1 MRKRKTSLPPEGAGN
16 LPEKKHKSNVS
27 PFISV
32 ACGGSSRKKYLFFPS
47 LFLNHPMVGLHEDS
61 NAFMYLSGLREHPLF
76 KGGKGGLAEK
86 VQDMLVNY
94 TVDHFQWD
102 YLVYF
107 LSSFKVQPLKSFDVQ
122 LILKVA
128 SKLGMF
134 GVVAGIENMKK
145 QNEKTKMEMEHCNN
159 PQEPSE
165 DTKKLYIWA
174 LTSVDSGVKT
184 ISLLRDGWSTTKY
197 FDIGGKSHMWSR
209 KRHTK

>member
-1 MRKRKTSLPPEGAGN
+1 MLHVVVVRRST
-16 LPEKKHKSNVS
+16 
-27 PFISV
+27 
-32 ACGGSSRKKYLFFPS
+32 LFSF
-47 LFLNHPMVGLHEDS
+47 LLNHPMVGLHEDS
-61 NAFMYLSGLREHPLF
+61 NAFMYLSGLREHPLL
-76 KGGKGGLAEK
+76 KGGKGELAEK
-86 VQDMLVNY
+86 VEDMLVNY

-107 LSSFKVQPLKSFDVQ
+107 LSSFEVQPLKSFDVE

-174 LTSVDSGVKT
+174 LTSVNGVET

-197 FDIGGKSHMWSR
+197 FDIGGKSQMWSR
-209 KRHTK
+209 TRHTK

>member
-32 ACGGSSRKKYLFFPS
+32 ACGSSRKKYLFFPS
-47 LFLNHPMVGLHEDS
+47 LFSNHPMVGLHEDS

-76 KGGKGGLAEK
+76 KGINALKKFKICLSIIPLIIFSGII
-86 VQDMLVNY
+86 
-94 TVDHFQWD
+94 WCIS
-102 YLVYF
+102 F
-107 LSSFKVQPLKSFDVQ
+107 LFKVQPLKSFDVE

-134 GVVAGIENMKK
+134 GVVTGIENMMK
-145 QNEKTKMEMEHCNN
+145 QNEKTKMEEEHCNN
-159 PQEPSE
+159 PQEPSQ

-174 LTSVDSGVKT
+174 LTIVDGVET

-197 FDIGGKSHMWSR
+197 FDIGGKTHMWSR

>member
-32 ACGGSSRKKYLFFPS
+32 ACGSSTKKYLFFPS

-76 KGGKGGLAEK
+76 KGGKGKLLAEK
-86 VQDMLVNY
+86 VRDMLVNY

-102 YLVYF
+102 YLMYF
-107 LSSFKVQPLKSFDVQ
+107 LTSYKVQPLKSFDVS

-134 GVVAGIENMKK
+134 GVVTGINMKK
-145 QNEKTKMEMEHCNN
+145 QNEYN
-159 PQEPSE
+159 PQEPSQ
-165 DTKKLYIWA
+165 DTQKLYLWA
-174 LTSVDSGVKT
+174 LTRVDSGVQT

-197 FDIGGKSHMWSR
+197 FDIHGNSHMWSR